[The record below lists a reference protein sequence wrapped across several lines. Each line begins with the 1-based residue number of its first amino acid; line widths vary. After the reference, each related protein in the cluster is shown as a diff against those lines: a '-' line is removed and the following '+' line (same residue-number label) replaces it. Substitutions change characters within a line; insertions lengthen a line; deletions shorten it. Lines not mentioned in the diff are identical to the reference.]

1 MKEPRLYVVATP
13 IGNLEDITLRA
24 LEILATVD
32 VVAAEDTRRTRILL
46 SRHGLD
52 KSLVVLQEHNE
63 QQCAPKLVERI
74 QQGDSIALVSDA
86 GTPLISDPG
95 YRLVQLSIEA
105 GVEVVTIP
113 GASSITA
120 ALSISGQA
128 TDRFIF
134 EGFLPARQVARQKRL
149 SALRNENRT
158 MVFFESSHRV
168 LESLADL
175 AVVLGNDRSIAVC
188 REMTKKFETVLRGPV
203 VDIIDQIKSDPNQV
217 RGEFV
222 LVVSGS
228 KADEDEKFV
237 TALGMAQALKE
248 YLPASQAARVA
259 AKLHDVP
266 RRELY
271 TALEA
276 DRNSDPAL

>member
-1 MKEPRLYVVATP
+1 
-13 IGNLEDITLRA
+13 
-24 LEILATVD
+24 
-32 VVAAEDTRRTRILL
+32 
-46 SRHGLD
+46 
-52 KSLVVLQEHNE
+52 
-63 QQCAPKLVERI
+63 
-74 QQGDSIALVSDA
+74 
-86 GTPLISDPG
+86 
-95 YRLVQLSIEA
+95 
-105 GVEVVTIP
+105 VEVVTIP

-128 TDRFIF
+128 TDRFTF
-134 EGFLPARQVARQKRL
+134 EGFLPARKVARQKRL
-149 SALRNENRT
+149 SGLRNENRT
-158 MVFFESSHRV
+158 MVFFESSHRI

-175 AVVLGNDRSIAVC
+175 AVVLGSDRSIAVC

-203 VDIIDQIKSDPNQV
+203 VDIIDQIKSDPNQAK
-217 RGEFV
+217 GEFV

-228 KADEDEKFV
+228 EADEDEQFV
-237 TALGMAQALKE
+237 TALEMAQALQE

-276 DRNSDPAL
+276 DRNSDSGL